1 MMQHRCG
8 QSIEFILIIET
19 PIVRKILFRKI
30 SPDVLPSCSPGVFRQ
45 KSFSSFIPPQA
56 KTFTPTTVALGVSAL
71 QNSQGTPVIVTSNC
85 CDSHV
90 TTPTIVAITTVSAA
104 SPRDGELLVAGSAS
118 LPLSRG
124 SRTASKHTHLDPALA
139 SKMASASSST
149 VVQGWPNTKDDYEL
163 KEVIGE

>member
-1 MMQHRCG
+1 
-8 QSIEFILIIET
+8 
-19 PIVRKILFRKI
+19 
-30 SPDVLPSCSPGVFRQ
+30 VLPSCSPGVFRQ

-56 KTFTPTTVALGVSAL
+56 ETFTPTTIVSGASTL
-71 QNSQGTPVIVTSNC
+71 QNSQSTPVIATSNY

-104 SPRDGELLVAGSAS
+104 SPRDGGLSVAGSAS
-118 LPLSRG
+118 LPLSWG
-124 SRTASKHTHLDPALA
+124 PRTASKHTHLDPALA